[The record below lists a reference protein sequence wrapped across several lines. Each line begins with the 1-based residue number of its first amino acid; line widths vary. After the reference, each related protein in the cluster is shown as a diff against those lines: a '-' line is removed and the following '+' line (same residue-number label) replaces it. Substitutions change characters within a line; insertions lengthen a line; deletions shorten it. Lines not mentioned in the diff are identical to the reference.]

1 MLGESVSHYRVLAKL
16 GGGGMGIVYEAEDTR
31 LNRRVALKF
40 LPEDWPR
47 SPQALERF
55 EREARAAAALNHRN
69 ICTVFD
75 IGEHG
80 GRPFIAM
87 ELLEGMTLRQ
97 RLATGPFA
105 TDELL
110 DVAIQIAGGL
120 EAAHSKRIVHRDIK
134 PANIFLTTDGQ
145 AKILDFGVAKQMA
158 ARRVAEGVYATA
170 LPTLS
175 EPEEL
180 LTSPGTA
187 LGTVAYM
194 SPEQALGEDLD
205 ARTDL
210 FSFGVVLYE
219 MATGQRPFPGNT
231 APAVFDGILH
241 QTPPAPASLNPALPT
256 ELDGIVREALEK
268 SRDLRYQTASQ
279 MRADLK
285 RLRSATQRGVAE
297 PAASTTPS
305 PRRKIWAV
313 AAAAAFLALAFALR
327 PALPPPKVVGTTQ
340 LTADGQQKFSLADTN
355 LEPIVTDGS
364 RIYFKDGLDPV
375 LAQVSVE
382 GGQPVAISIPFQSWN
397 LAGISPNSAELLF
410 TARMTTAAPGVGEIY
425 PLWSVAVPGG
435 QPRRIGALTAQD
447 ATWPPDGKEIL
458 FASGHDICRATS
470 GGGDVRRLATLNGE
484 PNWLRFSPDART
496 IRFTVLDRAVNRS
509 ELWEM
514 AADGTHLHP
523 LLAGWNSPAQ
533 ECCGSWTPDGSYFVF
548 QSTRHGL
555 ASLWAMREKRA
566 FWRKTS
572 REPVQLTFGQ
582 MNCYSPLVGPDGKK
596 VFFIGAQLRS
606 EILQLDWN
614 GHPPVPFAPGLSADG
629 LSLSKDE
636 QWIAYVADSDRTLW
650 RARAD
655 GSDRRQLSFPP
666 MQCGLPRWSPDGR
679 QVAFSAETPGQSWK
693 TYVVSAEGGAP
704 EQLLPGPGEE
714 LDPSWSPDGHS
725 IVFGGDVLSVRASQ
739 EDALQVVDLATRKVV
754 PVPGSAGLFSPR
766 WSPDGRYILAMT
778 VDYKKL
784 KLYDVPARKWEDLVT
799 ITSAYPDWSPDGKY
813 VQFSGAFIEP
823 GFLRVR
829 VGDRKIERR
838 PGLGSF
844 GSRAQRRFGT
854 WSGVGPG
861 GSILVN
867 RDISVQ
873 EVYSLDWQTP

>member
-1 MLGESVSHYRVLAKL
+1 MVGESVSHYRILAEL

-31 LNRRVALKF
+31 LHRRVALKF
-40 LPEDWPR
+40 LPEDWPT
-47 SPQALERF
+47 SPQTLERF

-87 ELLEGMTLRQ
+87 ELLEGMTLRE
-97 RLATGPFA
+97 RLAAGPFA

-120 EAAHSKRIVHRDIK
+120 EAAHSKGIVHRDIK
-134 PANIFLTTDGQ
+134 PANIFLTTQGQ

-158 ARRVAEGVYATA
+158 ARRIAEGVSATA

-194 SPEQALGEDLD
+194 SPEQARGEDLD

-241 QTPPAPASLNPALPT
+241 QTPPVPASLNPALPT

-279 MRADLK
+279 MRADLR

-297 PAASTTPS
+297 PAAPTAS
-305 PRRKIWAV
+305 PRWKIWAV
-313 AAAAAFLALAFALR
+313 AAAVAVLALAFALR

-340 LTADGQQKFSLADTN
+340 LTADGRQKLDGGDTN
-355 LEPIVTDGS
+355 PEPIVTDGS
-364 RIYFKDGLDPV
+364 RIYFKEGITMM

-382 GGQPVAISIPFQSWN
+382 GGQPVAVPIPFQSWS
-397 LAGISPNSAELLF
+397 LAGISHRNTELLF
-410 TARMTTAAPGVGEIY
+410 TASMTTAAPGVGEIH

-435 QPRRIGALTAQD
+435 QPRRLGKLAAQD
-447 ATWPPDGKEIL
+447 ATWSPDGEEIL
-458 FASGHDICRATS
+458 FATGHDIYRATS
-470 GGGDVRRLATLNGE
+470 GGSEVRRLATLNGA
-484 PNWLRFSPDART
+484 PMWLRFSPDART
-496 IRFTVLDRAVNRS
+496 IRFTVLDRAVNRA

-514 AADGTHLHP
+514 AADGTGLRP
-523 LLAGWNSPAQ
+523 LLAGWNNPAQ
-533 ECCGSWTPDGSYFVF
+533 ECCGSWTPDGAYFVF

-555 ASLWAMREKRA
+555 ASIWAMREKRA
-566 FWRKTS
+566 WGRKTS

-582 MNCYSPLVGPDGKK
+582 MNCYSPSVGLDGKK
-596 VFFIGAQLRS
+596 VFFIGAQPRS
-606 EILQLDWN
+606 EMLLLDWS
-614 GHPPVPFAPGLSADG
+614 GHQPVPFAPGLSADG
-629 LSLSKDE
+629 LSLSRDE
-636 QWIAYVADSDRTLW
+636 QWIAYVADPERTLW

-655 GSDRRQLSFPP
+655 GSERRQLSFPP
-666 MQCGLPRWSPDGR
+666 MQCGLPRWSPDGK
-679 QVAFSAETPGQSWK
+679 QVAFSAQTPGQSWK
-693 TYVVSAEGGAP
+693 TYIVSAEGGAP

-725 IVFGGDVLSVRASQ
+725 LVFGGDALSVRASQ
-739 EDALQVVDLATRKVV
+739 EDALHTVDLATRKVV
-754 PVPGSAGLFSPR
+754 PVPASAGLFSPR

-778 VDYKKL
+778 ADYKKL
-784 KLYDVPARKWEDLVT
+784 KLYDLPARKWDDLVT
-799 ITSAYPDWSPDGKY
+799 ITSAYPDWSPDGRY

-838 PGLGSF
+838 SGLGSF

-873 EVYSLDWQTP
+873 EIYSLDWQTP